1 MSVRRISVRAIMP
14 PPPTPWIER
23 PDSISVKLWET
34 PHMIAPAAKK
44 VNAAN
49 KAALRP
55 NECEKETN
63 VGWKTVDVRR
73 NEVPAQKAS
82 IAVP

>member
-1 MSVRRISVRAIMP
+1 
-14 PPPTPWIER
+14 
-23 PDSISVKLWET
+23 
-34 PHMIAPAAKK
+34 MIAPAAKK